1 MKGKKYLLFQSLMM
15 LLDIS
20 KLNKLES
27 QFKKHSNGISKDQF
41 IR

>member
-1 MKGKKYLLFQSLMM
+1 MM

-27 QFKKHSNGISKDQF
+27 QFKKHPNGIEKDQF
-41 IR
+41 IQ

>member
-1 MKGKKYLLFQSLMM
+1 M

-27 QFKKHSNGISKDQF
+27 QFKKHQEGIEKDQF
-41 IR
+41 IK